1 MKKKMLLIPLM
12 LLLAVSLVAIG
23 CSAPA
28 PAPGPEPIKLK
39 FVSCFFSDDALTWP
53 VFPFID
59 KVNEQANG
67 ELIIEYVGGPE
78 VISTFTQ
85 YEAVAEGRMDM
96 GYSMGAFSAMLPAPF
111 SMIAWTVNSAEGRAS
126 GAHDLWNEAHRG
138 IGVELL
144 SVAARGPGTAFYIFF
159 KEKIEGAEDLVGL
172 KVGDGTIV
180 PSGMAG
186 LGMIPTTVEY
196 VEVYTALERGVID
209 GIAWLP
215 GTAIGMKW
223 YEPAPYML
231 DVPFGMLDATIF
243 INLDKFNGLPQHLQE
258 LLGQVAEEQESY
270 TDLHFREELG
280 KELEQLKTK
289 LGVEFIDFS
298 PEDTELFLDTIYE
311 DEWKAIIERY
321 PEFGPKLKE
330 LAYASGEWVSTKW

>member
-53 VFPFID
+53 VFQFID

-159 KEKIEGAEDLVGL
+159 KEKIERAEDLVGL

-196 VEVYTALERGVID
+196 VEVYTALDRGVID

-231 DVPFGMLDATIF
+231 EVPFGMLDATIF
-243 INLDKFNGLPQHLQE
+243 INSDKFNGLPQHLQE
-258 LLGQVAEEQESY
+258 LLRQVAEEQEND
-270 TDLHFREELG
+270 TDLHFRDELS
-280 KELEQLKTK
+280 KELEQLKE

-298 PEDTELFLDTIYE
+298 PADTELFLNTIYE

-330 LAYASGEWVSTKW
+330 MTYVSGEWPSTKW